1 MLCFNSIV
9 AIVGVLL
16 AIAHAVNIT
25 FVNLDGN
32 NRTIHFTPAAGQPKI
47 KDYHLS
53 PNGNVT
59 VRMPFQVSTVLMVS
73 PPQIEFTSYTLIFA
87 LYLVQ

>member
-16 AIAHAVNIT
+16 AVAHAVNIT

-59 VRMPFQVSTVLMVS
+59 VKMPFQVSTSLIVS
-73 PPQIEFTSYTLIFA
+73 PPRVEFENYALIFA
-87 LYLVQ
+87 LALVE